1 MGKEARKVVA
11 INQATGERREFE
23 SASECAV
30 FLHTMSAG
38 VLQALNR
45 NGACLGWRM
54 YDSPEYLRKRIAELE
69 RQLAEVEEIE
79 R

>member
-54 YDSPEYLRKRIAELE
+54 YDSPEYLRKRIAELQK
-69 RQLAEVEEIE
+69 QLEEIE

>member
-1 MGKEARKVVA
+1 MA

-23 SASECAV
+23 SASECAI

-45 NGACLGWRM
+45 NGVCLGWRM
-54 YDSPEYLRKRIAELE
+54 YDTADYLRKRIAELQK
-69 RQLAEVEEIE
+69 QLEEIE
-79 R
+79 Q

>member
-23 SASECAV
+23 SASECAI

-45 NGACLGWRM
+45 NGVCLGWRM
-54 YDSPEYLRKRIAELE
+54 YDTADYLRKRIAELE
-69 RQLAEVEEIE
+69 RRLEEIE
-79 R
+79 G

>member
-23 SASECAV
+23 SASECAI
-30 FLHTMSAG
+30 FLHTMCSG

-54 YDSPEYLRKRIAELE
+54 YDTADNLRKRIAELQK
-69 RQLAEVEEIE
+69 QLEEVEQ
-79 R
+79 